1 MASKLYKDNPE
12 VQISA
17 LIYAMGK
24 EAEHIFKSFQFA
36 DEEDKEKFEKVFEKF
51 DEYFVPKRNTI
62 HERARFHQRAQQPGE
77 SVETFVRTLHEI
89 SEHCDFPDKK
99 EQIRD
104 RLVIGILDKELS
116 EKLQLRS
123 DLTLE
128 KAVETARQSEMVKS
142 QIKDQSGSATN
153 VEAVRKHSATGQ
165 SPQSNN
171 SRGRGRSRGHRYPQS
186 RGRGN
191 HHRRQG
197 LGKCNKC
204 NLHHARDNCFA
215 RGKQCRRC
223 HQYDHFAVCCNQNS
237 IAEIV
242 QSEREELYE
251 ETGFLGSVTTCNDDE
266 AVWKINLKICGKT
279 VTFKIDSGA
288 DTSVM
293 GEPTYHALQ
302 NRPKPESANTAF
314 FGPGGRKNCL
324 GVFPAETSCKGKN
337 FVFPIHVIKGTSNLL
352 GRSAAYKFGLI
363 QKIDSIEPSL
373 FGSFG
378 LDKCEPVRIT
388 LTEGAKPYCLTTAR
402 RIAFPL
408 MPKVEAELNRLEK
421 EGIIEKVEK
430 PTDWCAPMVPVLKKN
445 GNVRICVDLKKLN
458 EAVKREHFMLPN
470 LDDISPRL
478 AGSTL
483 FSKLDASSG
492 FYQIP
497 LYPDS
502 CELTTFITPMGRYC
516 FRRVPFGITSA
527 PEIFQRKMTDLLRG
541 IEGVEVIIDDTGKHA
556 RNMTG
561 GIQPSSSR
569 VDAIR
574 QIETPTN
581 LTELRRFI
589 GMVNYLGRFI
599 PDLASVISPMTDLL
613 KSGNAWLWDQ
623 AQANAFSRV
632 KELLTCAPVLTF
644 YDPQK
649 PIVVSADAS
658 SYGLGAALFQMEGD
672 KYKPVAYCSRKLTNT
687 ELKYAQIEKECL
699 ASLWACEKFSRY
711 VVGLKS
717 FKLLT
722 DHKPLVPLINTQDL
736 DKAPLRCQRMLMR
749 LRGYSLHAEHVPGKH
764 LIVPDTLSRS
774 PIGRPNQSD
783 TFAEEVQC

>member
-1 MASKLYKDNPE
+1 MPLFNPPESFNFSNPTEWLDWRERFSRFRMASKLYKDNPE

-36 DEEDKEKFEKVFEKF
+36 DEEDKKKFEKVFEKF

-142 QIKDQSGSATN
+142 QIKDQSVSATN

-242 QSEREELYE
+242 QSEREEPYE

-288 DTSVM
+288 DISVM

-302 NRPKPESANTAF
+302 NRPKLESANTAL
-314 FGPGGRKNCL
+314 FGPGGRINCL
-324 GVFPAETSCKGKN
+324 GVFTAETSCKGKN

-352 GRSAAYKFGLI
+352 GRSAAYKF
-363 QKIDSIEPSL
+363 
-373 FGSFG
+373 
-378 LDKCEPVRIT
+378 
-388 LTEGAKPYCLTTAR
+388 
-402 RIAFPL
+402 
-408 MPKVEAELNRLEK
+408 
-421 EGIIEKVEK
+421 
-430 PTDWCAPMVPVLKKN
+430 
-445 GNVRICVDLKKLN
+445 
-458 EAVKREHFMLPN
+458 
-470 LDDISPRL
+470 
-478 AGSTL
+478 
-483 FSKLDASSG
+483 
-492 FYQIP
+492 
-497 LYPDS
+497 
-502 CELTTFITPMGRYC
+502 
-516 FRRVPFGITSA
+516 
-527 PEIFQRKMTDLLRG
+527 
-541 IEGVEVIIDDTGKHA
+541 
-556 RNMTG
+556 
-561 GIQPSSSR
+561 
-569 VDAIR
+569 
-574 QIETPTN
+574 
-581 LTELRRFI
+581 
-589 GMVNYLGRFI
+589 
-599 PDLASVISPMTDLL
+599 
-613 KSGNAWLWDQ
+613 
-623 AQANAFSRV
+623 
-632 KELLTCAPVLTF
+632 
-644 YDPQK
+644 
-649 PIVVSADAS
+649 
-658 SYGLGAALFQMEGD
+658 
-672 KYKPVAYCSRKLTNT
+672 
-687 ELKYAQIEKECL
+687 
-699 ASLWACEKFSRY
+699 
-711 VVGLKS
+711 
-717 FKLLT
+717 
-722 DHKPLVPLINTQDL
+722 
-736 DKAPLRCQRMLMR
+736 
-749 LRGYSLHAEHVPGKH
+749 
-764 LIVPDTLSRS
+764 
-774 PIGRPNQSD
+774 
-783 TFAEEVQC
+783 

>member
-1 MASKLYKDNPE
+1 MPLFNPPESFNFSNPTEWLDWRERFSRFRMASKLYKDNPE

-36 DEEDKEKFEKVFEKF
+36 DEEDKKKFEKVFEKF

-142 QIKDQSGSATN
+142 QIKDQSVSATN

-171 SRGRGRSRGHRYPQS
+171 SRGRGRGRGHRYTQS

-197 LGKCNKC
+197 QGKCNKC

-223 HQYDHFAVCCNQNS
+223 HQYDHFAVCCNLNS

-242 QSEREELYE
+242 QSEPEEPYE

-302 NRPKPESANTAF
+302 NRPKLESANTAL
-314 FGPGGRKNCL
+314 FGPGGRINCL
-324 GVFPAETSCKGKN
+324 GVFTAETSCKGKN

-363 QKIDSIEPSL
+363 QKIDSIELSL

-378 LDKCEPVRIT
+378 LVKCEPVRIT

-478 AGSTL
+478 AESTL

-497 LYPDS
+497 LHPDS

-541 IEGVEVIIDDTGKHA
+541 IEGVEVIIDDILIHGKTRKEHD
-556 RNMTG
+556 RRLDTVLRRIQDSGRKLNREKCEFRKIEIEYFG
-561 GIQPSSSR
+561 HNISSEGIQPSSSR

-599 PDLASVISPMTDLL
+599 PDLASVISPMTDQMPGCGTKL
-613 KSGNAWLWDQ
+613 KLMHSVVLRNYL
-623 AQANAFSRV
+623 
-632 KELLTCAPVLTF
+632 PVL
-644 YDPQK
+644 
-649 PIVVSADAS
+649 
-658 SYGLGAALFQMEGD
+658 
-672 KYKPVAYCSRKLTNT
+672 
-687 ELKYAQIEKECL
+687 
-699 ASLWACEKFSRY
+699 
-711 VVGLKS
+711 
-717 FKLLT
+717 
-722 DHKPLVPLINTQDL
+722 
-736 DKAPLRCQRMLMR
+736 
-749 LRGYSLHAEHVPGKH
+749 
-764 LIVPDTLSRS
+764 
-774 PIGRPNQSD
+774 
-783 TFAEEVQC
+783 QC